1 MLFFPLLYPCNR
13 EKKIRILR
21 GLAAAVQDAGRT
33 DEALRRNRVGG
44 VVRQILSRHPVDRR
58 VEMRAGVLAA
68 GKIVPVPGGAALVVA
83 RHFLDAERPGLAH
96 LRRERDL
103 RELWRKRLREVDHP
117 DSSCRQFA
125 NEIIENAHEDNSLSS
140 AFGLSRQRASHSCA
154 TSPGY
159 RSSTPSR
166 RAPTMASA
174 SPAAWTLGG
183 GRSWFHSS
191 SIGPG
196 KTLTTR
202 TPAGR
207 ISARRHCAS
216 ECAAAFEAEN
226 VPCGGKL
233 ASA

>member
-1 MLFFPLLYPCNR
+1 MFFFPFLNPFSR
-13 EKKIRILR
+13 QKKIRIF
-21 GLAAAVQDAGRT
+21 GGFAAAIQYARRA
-33 DEALRRNRVGG
+33 DEALGRNAVGRVIGQ
-44 VVRQILSRHPVDRR
+44 VLSGHPVDRR

-68 GKIVPVPGGAALVVA
+68 GKVVPVPGGTALVVA
-83 RHFLDAERPGLAH
+83 RHFLDAERPRLAH
-96 LRRERDL
+96 LRRQRDL
-103 RELWRKRLREVDHP
+103 RELGRKGLREVNDA
-117 DSSCRQFA
+117 DSPCRQFA
-125 NEIIENAHEDNSLSS
+125 NEIIEDAHGDNSLSS

-159 RSSTPSR
+159 TSSTPSR
-166 RAPTMASA
+166 SARTIASA
-174 SPAAWTLGG
+174 SPAAATLGG
-183 GRSWFHSS
+183 GSSWFHSS

>member
-1 MLFFPLLYPCNR
+1 MLFFPFLDPFSR
-13 EKKIRILR
+13 QKKIRIF
-21 GLAAAVQDAGRT
+21 GGFAAAIEHAGWS
-33 DEALRRNRVGG
+33 DEALGRNAVGRIVG
-44 VVRQILSRHPVDRR
+44 QILARDPVDRR

-68 GKIVPVPGGAALVVA
+68 GKIVPVPCRPALVVA
-83 RHFLDAERPGLAH
+83 RHFLDAERPSLAH
-96 LRRERDL
+96 LRRQRDL
-103 RELWRKRLREVDHP
+103 RELGGESLREVDHP
-117 DSSCRQFA
+117 DPPRRQFA
-125 NEIIENAHEDNSLSS
+125 NEVIEDAHEDNSLSS

-159 RSSTPSR
+159 TSSTPSR
-166 RAPTMASA
+166 RALTMASA
-174 SPAAWTLGG
+174 SPPAATLGG

-216 ECAAAFEAEN
+216 ECAAAFEAEK